1 MDSKELTTE
10 EIADL
15 VQSYDSTPAVDALA
29 ELVRRYPRS
38 DAAAVLRY
46 VVHECQTTDPEQ
58 YVSMLASDLRVGC
71 APTAQEL
78 YQKCWMSYHDLP
90 EYCAIL
96 SELTLGQDNLSPSD
110 FLPTE

>member
-1 MDSKELTTE
+1 MNRKELTTE

-29 ELVRRYPRS
+29 ELIRRSPRS
-38 DAAAVLRY
+38 DAAAVLRDA
-46 VVHECQTTDPEQ
+46 VHECQTTDPEQ
-58 YVSMLASDLRVGC
+58 YASMLAFDLRVGC
-71 APTAQEL
+71 GPTAQEL

-96 SELTLGQDNLSPSD
+96 SELTFGQDNLSPSD